1 MNKDQFV
8 ASIKQQYARIKTEM
22 NPRIEEIK
30 QMGQDF
36 YEFNERDKHFTTALQ
51 ALEKSKEELSA
62 TLQKNA
68 QLGIS
73 ELENKWKDLKIKLEQ
88 NR

>member
-8 ASIKQQYARIKTEM
+8 ASLKQQYARVKTEM
-22 NPRIEEIK
+22 NPRIEDIK
-30 QMGQDF
+30 KMAQEY
-36 YEFNERDKHFTTALQ
+36 YEFNERDKHFMTALQ
-51 ALEKSKEELSA
+51 DLEKSKEELSA
-62 TLQKNA
+62 TLRKNA
-68 QLGIS
+68 QMGIS